1 MKKQYDEMFK
11 KQCVELVV
19 KEGRTISSI
28 QREFDLGNGTLNAW
42 IKKYSSPFLD
52 NEKSDME
59 ELRSLQREIQALKK
73 ENEFLKKA
81 ATFFASNNEKDAYTI
96 ALRMPSYID
105 RYARWNFEECVQW
118 FQYNEA
124 QNSNPAH
131 FIKMFRQKSK
141 QNWERRNQNTIK
153 KKSLHGTNKKREF
166 IFYNFLEKSN

>member
-59 ELRSLQREIQALKK
+59 ELRSLRRKIQALKK

-81 ATFFASNNEKDAYTI
+81 ATFFASN
-96 ALRMPSYID
+96 
-105 RYARWNFEECVQW
+105 
-118 FQYNEA
+118 
-124 QNSNPAH
+124 QN
-131 FIKMFRQKSK
+131 
-141 QNWERRNQNTIK
+141 
-153 KKSLHGTNKKREF
+153 
-166 IFYNFLEKSN
+166 